1 MTFGGHL
8 DVLRKIL
15 IRILAVTLIFA
26 CLIFAFKDVTFSVL
40 LSPSEPDFCTYRWLE
55 DLIRTFKPE
64 FSFGAF
70 HIDLIATDLSS
81 QFMTHITTSVYLGL
95 FCSSP
100 FILYELFKFVSP
112 ALLDNEKK
120 YSVQIVCIIYLLF
133 IIGIFMSYFVLF
145 PISFR

>member
-81 QFMTHITTSVYLGL
+81 QFMTHITTSVYLG
-95 FCSSP
+95 
-100 FILYELFKFVSP
+100 
-112 ALLDNEKK
+112 
-120 YSVQIVCIIYLLF
+120 
-133 IIGIFMSYFVLF
+133 FVLRRSF
-145 PISFR
+145 SMNCLNSFRQLC